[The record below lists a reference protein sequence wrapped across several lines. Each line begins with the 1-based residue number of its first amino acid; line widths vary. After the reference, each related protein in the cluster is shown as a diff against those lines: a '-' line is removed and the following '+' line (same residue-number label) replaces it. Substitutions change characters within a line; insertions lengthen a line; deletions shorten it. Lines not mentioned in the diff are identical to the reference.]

1 MKMRWRMASRIK
13 PPNRAVSG
21 GRRTRARIAL
31 LLSPPLF
38 LIGVWM
44 RVAICLL
51 TTSDI
56 DDRQRSSWSSSQDS
70 TTVVVVGDDVARA
83 AGRTIDERPR
93 VVERRR
99 PISRDPGVIVT
110 SSTRGNLGPPSV
122 LNQDPPGEDWLGD
135 RWQAASDMGGT
146 AIPGRHWILVDFSSP
161 SSSSSVFVSKIVL
174 DWETAY
180 AEDYRVEGRLDP
192 PPPRRPPPSG
202 GKGGGTPRDH
212 GVADKDDDD
221 DNGGGWCTLYDGAAP
236 LDDGAAVRRSTDEY
250 GQSPGVKR
258 KMPLHVIHTIDW
270 TTTAE
275 ARDEDVAD
283 GRCRRLRYLRVYI
296 RRPARGWGVSL
307 WQVDVFGVVTN

>member
-1 MKMRWRMASRIK
+1 MASRIK